1 MLITFN
7 PQLYYLQMFQIMKM
21 KKIILIIILLF
32 RGFVN
37 FAQDE
42 LTSGFKM
49 LETGKF
55 AEGATFF
62 KHYLDTK
69 DAKNKTALLCYGRG
83 IGLSGNVPEAKQV
96 FSNLLE
102 RFPSDFEISLNAA
115 EAFMW
120 AKEYKDA
127 KSAYEKLLLIKPDDF
142 ATNLGYANALAS
154 LFDYKKALT
163 FANKAV
169 LIDPKNEN
177 AKVSRKYARLG
188 LADQYSKNQ
197 QYLPAGT
204 LLEDILRDFPND
216 KEALSAKAQLK
227 IVLEK
232 YDEAEKLYKSLIGIT
247 KGQTDIYLS
256 LSYLSFLQK
265 DSKLAMAYALKAV
278 ESTKK
283 QPDNKLKAYLG
294 KVMAF
299 GWDEKFTPAF
309 KLLDSLERV
318 FPANK
323 NDILVKRATLN
334 TWNKEY
340 AFSADI
346 FKKVLQNVPSSF
358 DANLGC
364 ADALFAQELD
374 IESKKY
380 VIKTL
385 DYYPNQKDAKDF
397 LVKLSLRH
405 SPSITTHNFISSDK
419 GGNASKN
426 FQLGLAFD
434 VASSF
439 RVLLNYKARMAENS
453 LENNSAKTDNLGAG
467 FRWRVKPMWLMTTG
481 VSVALLSSKTNSK
494 AHVLYDF
501 ANEFNLTKSQTL
513 ELRYQTDIQNFTAGL
528 IDNNLSFQNFIA
540 TYNLNTPLKIG
551 LYSQYYFT
559 KNSDGNSRNLLFASL
574 YYNIK
579 AAPVM
584 KAGINFNTMSFQ
596 KQVPTIYFSP
606 SQFNSFEA
614 FGLIENL
621 EVPKQKFLYQ
631 LSLVGGY
638 QKIEKNDFQSTY
650 RVTAALGYRPKNYFE
665 ALIYMMNS
673 NSATSSVVGYSYSE
687 TGIKG
692 RLILLRK

>member
-1 MLITFN
+1 
-7 PQLYYLQMFQIMKM
+7 M
-21 KKIILIIILLF
+21 KKVILMIALLF
-32 RGFVN
+32 SGFSD

-96 FSNLLE
+96 FNNLLE
-102 RFPSDFEISLNAA
+102 RFPSDFEVSLNAA

-127 KSAYEKLLLIKPDDF
+127 KVAYEKLLLMKPDDF
-142 ATNLGYANALAS
+142 AANLGYANALAS
-154 LFDYKKALT
+154 LLDYKKALEFT
-163 FANKAV
+163 NKAV
-169 LIDPKNEN
+169 IIDPKNEN

-188 LADQYSKNQ
+188 FADQYSKNQ
-197 QYLPAGT
+197 QYLPAGA
-204 LLEDILRDFPND
+204 LLEDILKDFPND

-227 IVLEK
+227 VVLEK
-232 YDEAEKLYKSLIGIT
+232 YDEAEKLYKSLLEIT

-256 LSYLSFLQK
+256 LSYLAFLQK
-265 DSKLAMAYALKAV
+265 NKNLAMTYALKAIG
-278 ESTKK
+278 STQK
-283 QPDNKLKAYLG
+283 QPENKVKAYLG

-299 GWDEKFTPAF
+299 GWNEKFKQAF
-309 KLLDSLERV
+309 SLLDSLERV
-318 FPANK
+318 FPANR

-340 AFSADI
+340 AFSANI
-346 FKKVLQNVPSSF
+346 FKKVLQTVPSSF

-380 VIKTL
+380 VMKTL

-405 SPSITTHNFISSDK
+405 SPSITTHDFISSDK

-426 FQLGLAFD
+426 YQLGLSFD
-434 VASSF
+434 ITPSF
-439 RVLLNYKARMAENS
+439 RVLLNYKSRMAENS
-453 LENNSAKTDNLGAG
+453 LENNSAKTDNFGTG
-467 FRWRVKPMWLMTTG
+467 FRWRVKPSWLMTTG
-481 VSVALLSSKTNSK
+481 VNVASLSSKTNSK
-494 AHVLYDF
+494 VHLLYDF

-540 TYNLNTPLKIG
+540 TYSLNTPLKIG
-551 LYSQYYFT
+551 VYSQYYFT
-559 KNSDGNSRNLLFASL
+559 QNSDGNSRNLLFASL
-574 YYNIK
+574 YYDLK

-584 KAGINFNTMSFQ
+584 KTGVNFNTMSFQ
-596 KQVPTIYFSP
+596 KQVPSTYFSP

-621 EVPKQKFLYQ
+621 QVPKQKILYQ
-631 LSLVGGY
+631 LSLAGGY

-650 RVTAALGYRPKNYFE
+650 RVTVALGYRPKNYFE
-665 ALIYMMNS
+665 ALVYMMNS

-687 TGIKG
+687 TGIKAK
-692 RLILLRK
+692 LILLKK

>member
-1 MLITFN
+1 
-7 PQLYYLQMFQIMKM
+7 MKM
-21 KKIILIIILLF
+21 KKIFLIIILQLSW
-32 RGFVN
+32 FVG

-42 LTSGFKM
+42 LMSGFKM

-96 FSNLLE
+96 FNNLLE
-102 RFPSDFEISLNAA
+102 RFPSDFEVSLNAA

-127 KSAYEKLLLIKPDDF
+127 KVAYEKLLLMKPNDF
-142 ATNLGYANALAS
+142 AANLGYANANAS
-154 LFDYKKALT
+154 LFDYKKALEFT
-163 FANKAV
+163 NKA
-169 LIDPKNEN
+169 LIIDPKNES

-188 LADQYSKNQ
+188 FADQYSKNQ
-197 QYLPAGT
+197 EYTPAGA
-204 LLEDILRDFPND
+204 LLEDILKDFPND

-227 IVLEK
+227 VVLEK
-232 YDEAEKLYKSLIGIT
+232 YDDAEKLYKSLLEIT
-247 KGQTDIYLS
+247 KGQTDVFLS

-265 DSKLAMAYALKAV
+265 NKSVAMSYAIKAI

-283 QPDNKLKAYLG
+283 QPENKLKAYLG
-294 KVMAF
+294 KVMAL
-299 GWDEKFTPAF
+299 GWNEKFHQAF
-309 KLLDSLERV
+309 DLLDSLERV

-323 NDILVKRATLN
+323 NDVLIKKATLN
-334 TWNKEY
+334 TWNKDY
-340 AFSADI
+340 ALSADV
-346 FKKVLQNVPSSF
+346 FKKVLEKVPSSF

-374 IESKKY
+374 VESKTY
-380 VIKTL
+380 VMKTL
-385 DYYPNQKDAKDF
+385 KYYTNQKDAKDF

-405 SPSITTHNFISSDK
+405 SPSITTHDFISSDK

-426 FQLGLAFD
+426 YQLGLAFD
-434 VASSF
+434 IIPSF
-439 RVLLNYKARMAENS
+439 RVLLNYKSRLAENS
-453 LENNSAKTDNLGAG
+453 IENNNAQTNNFGAG
-467 FRWRVKPMWLMTTG
+467 FRWRIKPTWLMTTG
-481 VSVALLSSKTNSK
+481 VSVASLTGKNNSK
-494 AHVLYDF
+494 VHVLYDF
-501 ANEFNLTKSQTL
+501 ANEFNLTKAQTL

-540 TYNLNTPLKIG
+540 TYSLNTPMKVG
-551 LYSQYYFT
+551 VYSQYYFT

-574 YYNIK
+574 YYDLK

-584 KAGINFNTMSFQ
+584 KAGVNFNTMSFQ
-596 KQVPTIYFSP
+596 KQVPLTYFSP
-606 SQFNSFEA
+606 SQFYSYEA
-614 FGLIENL
+614 FGLVENL
-621 EVPKQKFLYQ
+621 QVPKQKLLYQ
-631 LSLVGGY
+631 LSLAGGY

-650 RVTAALGYRPKNYFE
+650 RITVALGYRPKNYFE
-665 ALIYMMNS
+665 ALVYMLNS

-687 TGIKG
+687 TGIKAK
-692 RLILLRK
+692 LILLKK